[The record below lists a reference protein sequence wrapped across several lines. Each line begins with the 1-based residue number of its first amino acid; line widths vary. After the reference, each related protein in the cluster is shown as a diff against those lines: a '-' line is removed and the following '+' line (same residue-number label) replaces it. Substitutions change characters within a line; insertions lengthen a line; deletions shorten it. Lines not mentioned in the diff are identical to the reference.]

1 MNTALQPSA
10 GPARTIVPPKAAPG
24 LEDLARTIQ
33 AFGWSMQATTLA
45 QATGIPVSRDLES
58 PDTPIPQRSM
68 AHEHSF
74 FRLGDFVT
82 EGLRMQWDQWVRLMR
97 AYRYKHLFSIS
108 AGSADEVVRI
118 HDQVASFLGKAP
130 ANIYDFQDARERM
143 LRSDFERSRDA
154 DRKENELLRS
164 RLAEA
169 VEAANSDRVAMQS
182 LQEKL
187 ASLQQEY
194 TSAVASLEEQIAV
207 ARASQEARLA
217 AALEDQKRH
226 LSAEHDAALE
236 RLRAEQA
243 DQLREMQSREA
254 QAHSLIS
261 SGAYVERSVVEARDA
276 QISALKIT
284 IEDQH
289 QRNADLSNALQAER
303 EHVEA
308 LKARLAEMAK
318 SVDAAAAPASSAT
331 ESELLE
337 LRSKLHDIQR
347 ELREQRA
354 FAATRSKEARREY
367 MEVYQRAQEYIQV
380 IRRKSASIEAQ
391 KEALRVQ
398 KQRTT
403 ELAAEVEGLK
413 GMQVDQSR
421 TLIVAVTVA
430 LVLGASVA
438 LLAIYG

>member
-1 MNTALQPSA
+1 MNSALLPTA

-68 AHEHSF
+68 AHEQGF

-130 ANIYDFQDARERM
+130 TNIYDFQDARERM

-154 DRKENELLRS
+154 DRRENELLRS

-169 VEAANSDRVAMQS
+169 VEAANSDRVAMEA
-182 LQEKL
+182 LQENL
-187 ASLQQEY
+187 ATLQREY
-194 TSAVASLEEQIAV
+194 ATAVANLEEQIAV
-207 ARASQEARLA
+207 ARASQEAKLA
-217 AALEDQKRH
+217 SALEDQKRH
-226 LSAEHDAALE
+226 LSAEHDAALD
-236 RLRAEQA
+236 RLKAEQA
-243 DQLREMQSREA
+243 DQFREMQAREA
-254 QAHSLIS
+254 QLHSLIS

-276 QISALKIT
+276 EISSLKTT

-289 QRNADLSNALQAER
+289 QQNTDLSNALRAER

-308 LKARLAEMAK
+308 LKARLTEMAK
-318 SVDAAAAPASSAT
+318 SVDAAAAPSSGAN
-331 ESELLE
+331 EAELLE
-337 LRSKLHDIQR
+337 LQNKLHSIQR

-354 FAATRSKEARREY
+354 FAATRSKEAKREY
-367 MEVYQRAQEYIQV
+367 MEVYQRAQAYIQV

-391 KEALRVQ
+391 KEALQAQ
-398 KQRTT
+398 KQRTL
-403 ELAAEVEGLK
+403 ELAGKVEEMK
-413 GMQVDQSR
+413 EAQADQSR
-421 TLIVAVTVA
+421 TLVVAVAVS

-438 LLAIYG
+438 LLAIFG